1 MLLPLSPAKACAADG
16 VRFLQATC
24 YVPKALKLGARIVLD
39 GQAGVLAWGL
49 RVDIL
54 LL

>member
-1 MLLPLSPAKACAADG
+1 MMLLPLSPAKACPADG

-39 GQAGVLAWGL
+39 GQAGVLACGL
-49 RVDIL
+49 AG
-54 LL
+54 